1 MKQDQQYVVTKAI
14 PLGRDK
20 FIPVDTDVNRIHGL
34 YYMNGTLLTS
44 DYQEDFDALI
54 EREEKTGWEYIAP
67 VNSRTMFR
75 NDKEDL

>member
-1 MKQDQQYVVTKAI
+1 MKKDQRYVVIKQI
-14 PLGRDK
+14 PIGRDK
-20 FIPVDTDVNRIHGL
+20 FIPVNTDIYRMHGF

-54 EREEKTGWEYIAP
+54 EREEKTGWEYIEQ

>member
-1 MKQDQQYVVTKAI
+1 MKKDQRYVIIKPI
-14 PLGRDK
+14 PIGKDK
-20 FIPVDTDVNRIHGL
+20 FIPVNTDIFRTHGF

-54 EREEKTGWEYIAP
+54 EREEKTGTKKCVRKEK
-67 VNSRTMFR
+67 R

>member
-1 MKQDQQYVVTKAI
+1 MKKDQRYVVIKQI
-14 PLGRDK
+14 PIGRDK
-20 FIPVDTDVNRIHGL
+20 FIPVNTDIYRMHGF

-75 NDKEDL
+75 NYKEDL

>member
-1 MKQDQQYVVTKAI
+1 MKKDQRYVIIKPI
-14 PLGRDK
+14 PIGKDK
-20 FIPVDTDVNRIHGL
+20 FIPVNTDIFRTHGF

-44 DYQEDFDALI
+44 AYQEDFDALI

>member
-1 MKQDQQYVVTKAI
+1 
-14 PLGRDK
+14 
-20 FIPVDTDVNRIHGL
+20 
-34 YYMNGTLLTS
+34 MNGTLLTS

>member
-1 MKQDQQYVVTKAI
+1 MKKDQRYVITKPI
-14 PLGRDK
+14 PIGKDK
-20 FIPVDTDVNRIHGL
+20 FIPVNTDIYRMHGF

-54 EREEKTGWEYIAP
+54 EREEKTGWEYIVP

>member
-34 YYMNGTLLTS
+34 YYMNGVLLTD
-44 DYQEDFDALI
+44 DYQQDFDNLI
-54 EREEKTGWEYIAP
+54 ESEERTG
-67 VNSRTMFR
+67 
-75 NDKEDL
+75 